1 MLFAFLAGIV
11 VALYL
16 VVAAGYWVELTELD
30 SVEGWPAVWKALQWP
45 WDALRLAIRHLL
57 GRN

>member
-16 VVAAGYWVELTELD
+16 VVAAGYWIELTEMD
-30 SVEGWPAVWKALQWP
+30 GAAGWPAVGKALQWP
-45 WDALRLAIRHLL
+45 WDALRAAIRHLL
-57 GRN
+57 GKA